1 MSLPTDRVDQADRQ
15 ETDRILEALREEM
28 DRIREAIERLS
39 RWSDKM
45 RLARQW
51 AIVRK
56 RMRDAIDARQ
66 LLN

>member
-1 MSLPTDRVDQADRQ
+1 
-15 ETDRILEALREEM
+15 M
-28 DRIREAIERLS
+28 DRIREAIDRLS

-45 RLARQW
+45 RLAQQW

-56 RMRDAIDARQ
+56 RVCDAIDARQ

>member
-1 MSLPTDRVDQADRQ
+1 LPTHRVDQADPH
-15 ETDRILEALREEM
+15 ETNRILEELREEM
-28 DRIREAIERLS
+28 DRIREAIGLS

-56 RMRDAIDARQ
+56 HVCDAIDARQ

>member
-1 MSLPTDRVDQADRQ
+1 LPTHRVDQADPH
-15 ETDRILEALREEM
+15 ETNRILEELREEM
-28 DRIREAIERLS
+28 DRIREAIDRLS

-56 RMRDAIDARQ
+56 RVCDAIDARQ

>member
-1 MSLPTDRVDQADRQ
+1 LPTHRVDHVDPQ
-15 ETDRILEALREEM
+15 ETNRILEELREEM
-28 DRIREAIERLS
+28 DRIREAIDRLS

-45 RLARQW
+45 LLTRRW

-56 RMRDAIDARQ
+56 RVCDAIDARQ